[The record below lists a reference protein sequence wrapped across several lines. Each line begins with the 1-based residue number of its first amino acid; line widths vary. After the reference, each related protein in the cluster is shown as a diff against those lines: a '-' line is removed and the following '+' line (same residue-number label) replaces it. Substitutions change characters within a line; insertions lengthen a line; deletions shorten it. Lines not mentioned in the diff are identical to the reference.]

1 MGQQQLLLIVLGA
14 LVVGIAVYGGLRV
27 MDGFNQDN
35 DRDLLM
41 NQMQSIVAE
50 ARTYAAKPSYLGGGE
65 GTLTNFSPPQSMTT
79 TDRYRIYAGTAAS
92 SLTLTGFGSVAGHD
106 GQNPVNVVLSFTLGD
121 NAMVSE
127 VIN

>member
-14 LVVGIAVYGGLRV
+14 LIVGMSVYGALNV
-27 MDGFNQDN
+27 MDSYNQNN

-50 ARTYAAKPSYLGGGE
+50 ARTHAAKPSYLGGGQ
-65 GTLTNFSPPQSMTT
+65 GTLTNFSAPQGMTT
-79 TDRYRIYAGTAAS
+79 TDQFRIYSGISAS
-92 SLTLTGFGSVAGHD
+92 SVTLTGFGTVTGDD
-106 GQNPVNVVLSFTLGD
+106 GQNPVNVVLTFTLDD